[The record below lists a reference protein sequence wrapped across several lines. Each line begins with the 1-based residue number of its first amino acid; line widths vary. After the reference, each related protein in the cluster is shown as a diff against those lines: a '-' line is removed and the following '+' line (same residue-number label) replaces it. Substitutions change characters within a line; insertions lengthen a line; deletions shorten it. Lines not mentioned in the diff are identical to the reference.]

1 MDEEQLKILYSNY
14 GKGKGFTDYGEF
26 KSLMDNDDSRKIF
39 FESSNEEMGFKDFG
53 EFDSLL
59 GKKKEPTIP
68 PLGQAFKLGGEST
81 PQLPLSS
88 TSKLQSVTPNP
99 KNYGLR
105 NDGSRKGRGFFG
117 ELPNKNGDVSTE
129 LSIGVDLGKG
139 EQEIPTLV
147 PTLTPQ
153 EKDWLIAGNNPNDK
167 SKEGEAIVKKAVD
180 WHDKRKAEGKSPYA
194 GNESYTDYEKRFANG
209 AQSRLGE
216 KPKAVNDFNTKY
228 GTNYTLKQLTG
239 KEPILPQ
246 DETSFVME
254 KIESVKRGSER
265 LGQMIANTPSF
276 LYDIAAYPQNKI
288 AELTGLNIG
297 TSAKEFAQNYNLP
310 ENEVAN
316 YYKKAADESQSKIAA
331 KYDKGVTEYFFGAN
345 PDYKKGFGLLTNQI
359 AESLPITLSLMMGNA
374 AGLSATASTFGGGVV
389 FGAGKKEE
397 LEQANPNMPQ
407 SIQVENALGNGLME
421 GLFEQYG
428 LTKLGSLGAKLIKEK
443 GKDEAKKI
451 ITEGF
456 KETYL
461 PILKKYL
468 GIGAEESAGE
478 AATQFAQNVIDKYS
492 GQKPDLNLAD
502 GVADAAMVGI
512 GSSVAFSTPTAA
524 AEILSVS
531 KDRKKAKEILGK
543 KIKVEE
549 QIANPNTTPEAKQA
563 LVEVAKDLTSES
575 SNIFN
580 KAKIELQ
587 NIPEEEMF
595 QLKEMSAKIEQLD
608 NASQD
613 ATLDPELKKD
623 LEIKYEEANK
633 QLDEKIDELNK
644 KYNIITPQEIT
655 TEPTSTEGIE
665 AISVEEPTD
674 EQIFKDIKDKNFV
687 TFKYNNES
695 EVPEQFKD
703 KISSKGEINGKPFVN
718 VTLPKSFA
726 DYELAKSEQQEI
738 ASNGDINKDEKT
750 TNEVREVEDGQR
762 EKGNEAVKS
771 KGKNDGQKTND
782 VQNEEVT
789 EGGVK
794 APQVKTIKN
803 QIADLRAAEQA
814 EYDAMSNPKDKAK
827 REEIYNRYDKLIT
840 PLLEQ
845 EKAGSVGVGGE
856 KVKDAFSMAKKLS
869 SNSKILVGGFAKA
882 ANYTNKDG
890 VEVSLKEDD
899 DIGEINGEQV
909 QADFQI
915 DYIGNEK
922 GKRGKGLASKELD
935 RILAEADK
943 NNLSVSLVVD
953 SKGATTNPIGEKD
966 GNIGLSNSE
975 LKKWYESKGFI
986 FDKNSLYGYR
996 PKKTEDASKYKAD
1009 TYQAKEGEIKVNEN
1023 LEGWSSPQDLKE
1035 AFYQE
1040 RLKEGMFY
1048 EDGDK
1053 SIYTVK
1059 NGKLK
1064 LVDNVNYDYRYEKDA
1079 NGVVNLIEKVSLK
1092 ETPQAEEVEKTSK
1105 QAETSKPK
1113 PENVKAIE
1121 EAITKKSGTI
1131 KNEIIKEAAD
1141 PTEVKKILD
1150 NLDSIKSKL
1159 AGLTT
1164 KDGDS
1169 VFSEEC
1175 KWG

>member
-81 PQLPLSS
+81 PQLPL
-88 TSKLQSVTPNP
+88 TS
-99 KNYGLR
+99 
-105 NDGSRKGRGFFG
+105 
-117 ELPNKNGDVSTE
+117 
-129 LSIGVDLGKG
+129 
-139 EQEIPTLV
+139 
-147 PTLTPQ
+147 
-153 EKDWLIAGNNPNDK
+153 
-167 SKEGEAIVKKAVD
+167 
-180 WHDKRKAEGKSPYA
+180 
-194 GNESYTDYEKRFANG
+194 
-209 AQSRLGE
+209 QSRLGE

-228 GTNYTLKQLTG
+228 GTNYTLKQLAG

-613 ATLDPELKKD
+613 ETLDPELKKD

-655 TEPTSTEGIE
+655 TEPTSTEGVEATPISEKTQKRIDELEAQRDKEIENYKVLFTDNPSEEEKAERIAEAKQEIADDYNSQIE
-665 AISVEEPTD
+665 AIKQKAAERATKRVEVISVEEQQAIDEAIPNLTEPLKKEIKGLTTIENLMSEGVLEYVD
-674 EQIFKDIKDKNFV
+674 EQTGEPCMKHGIRGNSFKRGSEWEIVKDLKGYK
-687 TFKYNNES
+687 TH
-695 EVPEQFKD
+695 EQ
-703 KISSKGEINGKPFVN
+703 
-718 VTLPKSFA
+718 
-726 DYELAKSEQQEI
+726 
-738 ASNGDINKDEKT
+738 
-750 TNEVREVEDGQR
+750 
-762 EKGNEAVKS
+762 
-771 KGKNDGQKTND
+771 
-782 VQNEEVT
+782 
-789 EGGVK
+789 GGVDL
-794 APQVKTIKN
+794 TI
-803 QIADLRAAEQA
+803 
-814 EYDAMSNPKDKAK
+814 
-827 REEIYNRYDKLIT
+827 
-840 PLLEQ
+840 
-845 EKAGSVGVGGE
+845 GSDGI
-856 KVKDAFSMAKKLS
+856 
-869 SNSKILVGGFAKA
+869 KI
-882 ANYTNKDG
+882 
-890 VEVSLKEDD
+890 
-899 DIGEINGEQV
+899 
-909 QADFQI
+909 
-915 DYIGNEK
+915 
-922 GKRGKGLASKELD
+922 
-935 RILAEADK
+935 
-943 NNLSVSLVVD
+943 
-953 SKGATTNPIGEKD
+953 
-966 GNIGLSNSE
+966 
-975 LKKWYESKGFI
+975 
-986 FDKNSLYGYR
+986 
-996 PKKTEDASKYKAD
+996 
-1009 TYQAKEGEIKVNEN
+1009 
-1023 LEGWSSPQDLKE
+1023 
-1035 AFYQE
+1035 
-1040 RLKEGMFY
+1040 
-1048 EDGDK
+1048 
-1053 SIYTVK
+1053 K
-1059 NGKLK
+1059 NGKT
-1064 LVDNVNYDYRYEKDA
+1064 DYYAK
-1079 NGVVNLIEKVSLK
+1079 NGLLMPN
-1092 ETPQAEEVEKTSK
+1092 
-1105 QAETSKPK
+1105 
-1113 PENVKAIE
+1113 N
-1121 EAITKKSGTI
+1121 
-1131 KNEIIKEAAD
+1131 
-1141 PTEVKKILD
+1141 
-1150 NLDSIKSKL
+1150 
-1159 AGLTT
+1159 
-1164 KDGDS
+1164 
-1169 VFSEEC
+1169 
-1175 KWG
+1175 